1 MDKTCKILF
10 NIIKDIFSN
19 SYFNRFLYFIKK
31 YPITYI
37 SYSYSELYLSR
48 SMIQFSFEKCY
59 LQFELNNINWNT
71 YDSLNVYITIHNIFS
86 MDKNKFY
93 KLYKF
98 NNGRLYEND
107 IQIVFNN
114 EEYFIKLYKHIKE
127 IISLNISNIDII
139 DKNLK
144 FIVVD
149 KNLQPKI
156 YQKEFKEQYIPIYNN
171 LEFIL
176 FYNVEYSEN
185 NSKIVLEIDTTEFS
199 SKNKKYYQI

>member
-1 MDKTCKILF
+1 
-10 NIIKDIFSN
+10 
-19 SYFNRFLYFIKK
+19 
-31 YPITYI
+31 
-37 SYSYSELYLSR
+37 
-48 SMIQFSFEKCY
+48 
-59 LQFELNNINWNT
+59 
-71 YDSLNVYITIHNIFS
+71 